1 MKSMIR
7 FIQGMIYSRYYRNVR
22 GEDMGLTDSN
32 RLTLDQYV
40 RMKQNTVEAAWCEAN
55 DMLEALESSNRNVM
69 MER

>member
-1 MKSMIR
+1 MKSLIR

-40 RMKQNTVEAAWCEAN
+40 RMKKITAEAAWREVN
-55 DMLEALESSNRNVM
+55 DMLEALESSNRNEM
-69 MER
+69 MEK

>member
-1 MKSMIR
+1 MKSLIR

-40 RMKQNTVEAAWCEAN
+40 RMKKLTAEAAWREAN
-55 DMLEALESSNRNVM
+55 DMLEALESSNRNEM

>member
-1 MKSMIR
+1 MKSLIR
-7 FIQGMIYSRYYRNVR
+7 FIQGMIYSRHYRNVR

-40 RMKQNTVEAAWCEAN
+40 RMKQSTVEAAWCEAN
-55 DMLEALESSNRNVM
+55 DMLEALESSNRNEM

>member
-1 MKSMIR
+1 MKSLIR
-7 FIQGMIYSRYYRNVR
+7 FIQGMIYSREYRNVS
-22 GEDMGLTDSN
+22 GADMGLTDSN

-55 DMLEALESSNRNVM
+55 DMLEALESSNRNEM

>member
-1 MKSMIR
+1 
-7 FIQGMIYSRYYRNVR
+7 
-22 GEDMGLTDSN
+22 MGLTDSN

-40 RMKQNTVEAAWCEAN
+40 RMKNIIAKVAWREAN

>member
-1 MKSMIR
+1 MKSLIR

-40 RMKQNTVEAAWCEAN
+40 RMKKITAEAA
-55 DMLEALESSNRNVM
+55 
-69 MER
+69 

>member
-1 MKSMIR
+1 MKSLIR

-40 RMKQNTVEAAWCEAN
+40 RMKKITAEAAWREAN
-55 DMLEALESSNRNVM
+55 DMLEALERPNRNEM
-69 MER
+69 MGR

>member
-1 MKSMIR
+1 
-7 FIQGMIYSRYYRNVR
+7 
-22 GEDMGLTDSN
+22 MGLTDSN

-40 RMKQNTVEAAWCEAN
+40 RMKKITAEAAWREAN

>member
-1 MKSMIR
+1 MKSLIR

-40 RMKQNTVEAAWCEAN
+40 RMKKITAEAAWREVN
-55 DMLEALESSNRNVM
+55 DMLEALESSNRNEM